1 MARQLSIA
9 EERIILTQIQSA
21 DIHVYT
27 ELYLLLEQKLETLNE
42 EQLSWKPALNQWSI
56 AEILGHLVD
65 ASIVHYYRVRK
76 VLAEPNLLIW
86 PLYAQDEWVS
96 RSKTNAIPAKESI
109 ALFRNTAHYNVL
121 FYEGLT
127 EEDWH
132 LSALNDKG
140 DPVSI
145 RKLFDNFISHTHVH
159 LRQIDRV
166 IEALAAKA

>member
-1 MARQLSIA
+1 MARQLSVA
-9 EERIILTQIQSA
+9 EERMILTKIQSA

-27 ELYLLLEQKLETLNE
+27 GLYLLLEQKLQTLSE
-42 EQLSWKPALNQWSI
+42 EKLTWKPALNQWSI
-56 AEILGHLVD
+56 AEILGHLID

-76 VLAEPNLLIW
+76 VLAEPNLVIW
-86 PLYAQDEWVS
+86 PLYAQDEWVA
-96 RSKTNAIPAKESI
+96 RSKTNAIPAKESL
-109 ALFRNTAHYNVL
+109 ALFRNAAHYNGL

-127 EEDWH
+127 EEDWR

-140 DPVSI
+140 EQISI
-145 RKLFDNFISHTHVH
+145 RNLFDNFISHTYIH